1 MVEAPVEEEGIDR
14 NFGYGRQPDYTKD
27 YIVVADVA
35 RGDGSDYSACQV
47 FEISDMEQCA
57 EYKGQL
63 GTTEYGNFLIDLLQI

>member
-14 NFGYGRQPDYTKD
+14 RFMGLEQPDYTKE

-47 FEISDMEQCA
+47 FEVEDMEQCA

-63 GTTEYGNFLIDLLQI
+63 STTDYGHFLN